1 MQSIQLNDLDRRIV
15 HALSVQP
22 RASFRALAA
31 AVSVSDQ
38 TVMRRYQRMRES
50 AGLRVFGRTNAARV
64 GWSDWYLRLQCVP
77 GSAPTVARALAA
89 RGDTSW
95 VHLASGGT
103 EVVCALQTRSPEQ
116 RDALLLTNLPGS
128 RRVTTIHAHSLLHI
142 FTKPAWNV
150 LTQALS
156 DAELQ
161 RLGRAPLVADD
172 DTVAELAP
180 GDVVLLEHLARDG
193 RASNASLA
201 AATNRHES
209 NVRRR
214 VEQLQRSGLLYFDLD
229 LDTMA
234 LGMSARAMMWV
245 SVEPAHL
252 EATGHAMAAH
262 PEIPFA
268 AATTGPTNLVAS
280 VVCADE
286 RHLYRYFTH
295 RFAAL
300 PGVHAVETAPLIST
314 LKRTA
319 PVS

>member
-1 MQSIQLNDLDRRIV
+1 MESIRLDDLDRRIV

-22 RASFRALAA
+22 RASFRTLAA

-38 TVMRRYQRMRES
+38 TVMRRYQRMRDV
-50 AGLRVFGRTNAARV
+50 AGLRVFGRANAARV
-64 GWSDWYLRLQCVP
+64 GWSDWYLRVQCVP
-77 GSAPTVARALAA
+77 GSAPTVARALAV
-89 RGDTSW
+89 RDDTSW

-116 RDALLLTNLPGS
+116 RDALLLTNLPDT
-128 RRVTTIHAHSLLHI
+128 RRVMTIHAHSLLHV
-142 FTKPAWNV
+142 FTEPAWNA
-150 LTQALS
+150 LTQALP
-156 DAELQ
+156 DADLR
-161 RLGRAPLVADD
+161 RLGPTAVVADD
-172 DTVAELAP
+172 DTVLELTT
-180 GDVVLLEHLARDG
+180 GDAALLAHLARDG

-214 VEQLQRSGLLYFDLD
+214 IEHLWRSGVLYFDLD
-229 LDTMA
+229 LDTLA
-234 LGMSARAMMWV
+234 LGMTARAMIWA

-280 VVCADE
+280 VVCTDE
-286 RHLYRYFTH
+286 RHLYRYLTH

-300 PGVHAVETAPLIST
+300 PGVHTVETAPLITT